1 MSGCIV
7 VNNLGK
13 KYKRYPNRWARL
25 GEWFSGGRYQG
36 HTARWVFRNL
46 SFSVEQGE
54 SVGVI
59 GVNGAGKST
68 LLKLLTGT
76 SAPSEGTVEVRGRVS
91 ALLEL
96 GMGFHQD
103 FSGRLNALMT
113 CQMMGYTSEEA
124 EDLIEDIRAF
134 SELGDYLE
142 QPVRV
147 YSTGMQVR
155 LAFSAATVTRP
166 EILIVDEALS
176 VGDAYFQHKCI
187 RRIRDYRD
195 QGTTLLFVS
204 HDPGAVKSLCN
215 RAILLDRGAIV
226 RDGAPDTVLDYYNS
240 VIALGKQD
248 EDIRQVTGEDGQA
261 STRSGDGTARIHE
274 VDMLGEKGNTARTF
288 RVGERTVLRCRVR
301 FHETMEDATVGFL
314 LRDRMG
320 NDVYG
325 TNTRHL
331 GFRDLAAA
339 AGETLEVRFTVPLH
353 VGPGNYSLCVAV
365 HAGDSHLDG
374 NCDWWDRCLV
384 LQVVPGDTPAF
395 VGVASLPV
403 RAEVEK
409 ISSESTGVAAM
420 KTPAAGSE

>member
-1 MSGCIV
+1 MSMAIV

-25 GEWFSGGRYQG
+25 GEWLSFGSIQAHR
-36 HTARWVFRNL
+36 ASWVFRNL
-46 SFSVEQGE
+46 NFEVSQGE
-54 SVGVI
+54 SLGII

-68 LLKLLTGT
+68 LLKLLTRT
-76 SAPSEGTVEVRGRVS
+76 SAPSEGSVEIFGRVS

-103 FSGRLNALMT
+103 FTGRVNALMT

-124 EDLIEDIRAF
+124 QGLLEDIREF

-204 HDPGAVKSLCN
+204 HDPGAVKSLCS

-240 VIALGKQD
+240 VIAQKKND
-248 EDIRQVTGEDGQA
+248 EDIQQVTGEGGRV
-261 STRSGDGTARIHE
+261 STRSGSGMARIAE
-274 VDMLGEKGNTARTF
+274 VDIMNEDGRSVRTFLVGEKAL
-288 RVGERTVLRCRVR
+288 LRCSVN
-301 FHETMEDATVGFL
+301 FFKNMAEPTVGIL

-325 TNTRHL
+325 TNTHHL
-331 GFRDLAAA
+331 GRKDIAIC
-339 AGETLEVRFTVPLH
+339 AGDSLEVIFTFPMNI
-353 VGPGNYSLCVAV
+353 GPGNYSVCVAV
-365 HAGDSHLDG
+365 HAGDSHLEE
-374 NCDWWDRCLV
+374 NCDWWDQCLS
-384 LQVVPGDTPAF
+384 LQVIPGSENPF
-395 VGVASLPV
+395 VGVAALPV
-403 RAEVEK
+403 AVE
-409 ISSESTGVAAM
+409 ISKNSSLTD
-420 KTPAAGSE
+420 

>member
-1 MSGCIV
+1 MSAQII

-25 GEWFSGGRYQG
+25 SEWFSLGGYQG
-36 HTARWVFRNL
+36 HQALWILRNI
-46 SFSVEQGE
+46 SFTLNQGE
-54 SVGVI
+54 SLGVI

-68 LLKLLTGT
+68 LLKLLTRT
-76 SAPSEGTVEVRGRVS
+76 SVPSEGSIEIHGRVA

-103 FSGRLNALMT
+103 FTGRVNALMT
-113 CQMMGYTSEEA
+113 CQMMGYSSEEA
-124 EDLIEDIRAF
+124 QSLIEKIREF
-134 SELGDYLE
+134 SELGDYLD

-187 RRIRDYRD
+187 SRIREYRD

-215 RAILLDRGAIV
+215 RAILLDGGSIV
-226 RDGAPDTVLDYYNS
+226 QDGAPDSVLDYYNS
-240 VIALGKQD
+240 VIARKRVD
-248 EDIRQVTGEDGQA
+248 EEIRQVAGEDGRV
-261 STRSGDGTARIHE
+261 STRSGNANARITSVE
-274 VDMLGEKGNTARTF
+274 MTKIDGQAARTF
-288 RVGERTVLRCRVR
+288 LVGEKVILRCEVEFYTQVERP
-301 FHETMEDATVGFL
+301 TVGFL

-325 TNTRHL
+325 TNTSHL
-331 GFRDLAAA
+331 GRRDITVHPDDSLDVA
-339 AGETLEVRFTVPLH
+339 FTVALNI
-353 VGPGNYSLCVAV
+353 GPGNYSVCVAV
-365 HAGDSHLDG
+365 HGGDSHLEE
-374 NCDWWDRCLV
+374 NCDWWDRCLS
-384 LQVVPGDTPAF
+384 LQVIPGGESAF
-395 VGVASLPV
+395 VGVAALP
-403 RAEVEK
+403 AEVAVTAK
-409 ISSESTGVAAM
+409 NRT
-420 KTPAAGSE
+420 KNQL

>member
-1 MSGCIV
+1 VSGCIIV
-7 VNNLGK
+7 KNLGK

-25 GEWFSGGRYQG
+25 FEWITFGRYRN
-36 HTARWVFRNL
+36 HKESWILRNL
-46 SFSVEQGE
+46 NFELGDGE
-54 SVGVI
+54 SLGVI

-68 LLKLLTGT
+68 LLKLLTKT
-76 SAPSEGTVEVRGRVS
+76 SAPSEGTIEVQGRVA

-103 FSGRLNALMT
+103 FSGRVNALMT
-113 CQMMGYTSEEA
+113 CQMMGYSSEEA
-124 EDLIEDIRAF
+124 HDLIEKIREF

-166 EILIVDEALS
+166 EILVVDEALS

-204 HDPGAVKSLCN
+204 HDPGAVKSLCS
-215 RAILLDRGAIV
+215 RAILLDGGSIV
-226 RDGAPDTVLDYYNS
+226 QDGVPDTVLDYYNS
-240 VIALGKQD
+240 VIARRKND
-248 EDIRQVTGEDGQA
+248 EDIEQVTGEDGHV
-261 STRSGDGTARIHE
+261 STRSGNGNARILS
-274 VDMLGEKGNTARTF
+274 VDIVKKGGNSGRSF
-288 RVGERTVLRCRVR
+288 LVGELVSLRCVVQFYKDVDRP
-301 FHETMEDATVGFL
+301 TVGIL

-325 TNTRHL
+325 TNTSHL
-331 GFRDLAAA
+331 GYGDITVKPGDSLDVAF
-339 AGETLEVRFTVPLH
+339 TLPLNI
-353 VGPGNYSLCVAV
+353 GPGNYSVCMAV
-365 HAGDSHLDG
+365 HGGDSHLEE

-384 LQVVPGDTPAF
+384 LQIIKGDEPSF
-395 VGVASLPV
+395 VGVAALPV
-403 RAEVEK
+403 EVE
-409 ISSESTGVAAM
+409 ISREHQAES
-420 KTPAAGSE
+420 

>member
-1 MSGCIV
+1 VSGRII

-25 GEWFSGGRYQG
+25 CEWLSFGRYQN
-36 HTARWVFRNL
+36 HQATWILRNL
-46 SFSVEQGE
+46 SFELGDGE
-54 SVGVI
+54 SLGVI

-68 LLKLLTGT
+68 LLKLLTKT
-76 SAPSEGTVEVRGRVS
+76 SAPTEGSIDVQGRVA

-103 FSGRLNALMT
+103 FSGRVNALMT
-113 CQMMGYTSEEA
+113 CQMMGYSSEEA
-124 EDLIEDIRAF
+124 HDLIEDIREF
-134 SELGDYLE
+134 SELGDYLD

-166 EILIVDEALS
+166 EILVVDEALS

-204 HDPGAVKSLCN
+204 HDPGAVKSLCQ
-215 RAILLDRGAIV
+215 RAILLDSGSIIK
-226 RDGAPDTVLDYYNS
+226 DGVPDTVLDYYNS
-240 VIALGKQD
+240 VIARKKND
-248 EDIRQVTGEDGQA
+248 EEILQVEGDGGRV
-261 STRSGDGTARIHE
+261 STRSGNGNARITS
-274 VDMLGEKGNTARTF
+274 VDITKKSDGRSARSF
-288 RVGERTVLRCRVR
+288 LVGENVVLRCVVE
-301 FHETMEDATVGFL
+301 FYKSIEQPTVGIL

-325 TNTRHL
+325 TNTSHL
-331 GFRDLAAA
+331 GYRDMTVTQ
-339 AGETLEVRFTVPLH
+339 GDKIDFSFTLPLNI
-353 VGPGNYSLCVAV
+353 GPGNYSVCMAV
-365 HAGDSHLDG
+365 HGGDSHLEE

-384 LQVVPGDTPAF
+384 FQVITGEEPSF
-395 VGVASLPV
+395 
-403 RAEVEK
+403 
-409 ISSESTGVAAM
+409 IGVAAL
-420 KTPAAGSE
+420 PVEVDISREINSR